1 MIETTAKIATPKGG
15 AEVCLPYALDLDG
28 GVALE
33 KVTVAYTCY
42 GTLNAARDNAILVCH
57 ALTGDQF
64 MAETHPLTGKDGW
77 WDNIVG
83 SGKPLDTDHYAV
95 LCMNVLGGCLGSSG
109 PASLNPKTE
118 KPYGLDFP
126 IITIHDMVKAQH
138 ALMEYLQIPCWHAV
152 VGGSMGAMQVLAWA
166 CHYPDKL
173 RAAVPIAGAVRHSAQ
188 NIAFHE
194 VGRQA
199 VMADPSWH
207 QGQYHDHETRPERGL
222 AVARMAAHVTYLSEE
237 RLHEKFGRHLQDRDR
252 LTYGF
257 DADFRIES
265 YLRHQGKSFV
275 TRFDANAYLY
285 LTRAMDYFDLEAE
298 FGSLDQAF
306 SRAGDGVKYCVVAFS
321 SDWLFS
327 PVESRVL
334 VKTLNRVGAQ
344 VSFSTLETSFGHD
357 AFLLDLP
364 PFAEILR
371 GFIAGV
377 PSDSR

>member
-1 MIETTAKIATPKGG
+1 MHTTAKIATPKGG
-15 AEVCLPYALDLDG
+15 STVRLPNAVTLDG
-28 GVALE
+28 GAVLAGVE
-33 KVTVAYTCY
+33 VAYACY
-42 GTLNAARDNAILVCH
+42 GTLNTARDNAILVCH
-57 ALTGDQF
+57 ALTGDHF
-64 MAETHPLTGKDGW
+64 MAETNPLSGKSGW
-77 WDNIVG
+77 WQNIVG

-95 LCMNVLGGCLGSSG
+95 ICVNVLGGCLGSTG
-109 PASLNPKTE
+109 PASINPATDA
-118 KPYGLDFP
+118 PYGLEFP
-126 IITIHDMVKAQH
+126 VITIGDMVKAQH
-138 ALMEYLQIPCWHAV
+138 ALMEYLEIPCWHAV

-166 CHYPDKL
+166 VHYPDKL

-199 VMADPSWH
+199 VMADPNWH
-207 QGQYHDHETRPERGL
+207 NGRYDDHDTRPERGL

-237 RLHEKFGRHLQDRDR
+237 RLHEKFGRNLQDREN

-257 DADFRIES
+257 EADFRIES

-275 TRFDANAYLY
+275 ARFDANAYLY

-306 SRAGDGVKYCVVAFS
+306 SGNDIKYCVVAFS
-321 SDWLFS
+321 SDWLF
-327 PVESRVL
+327 PPAESRVL
-334 VKTLNRVGAQ
+334 VKALNRVGAQ

-371 GFIAGV
+371 GFIAGI
-377 PSDSR
+377 RQ